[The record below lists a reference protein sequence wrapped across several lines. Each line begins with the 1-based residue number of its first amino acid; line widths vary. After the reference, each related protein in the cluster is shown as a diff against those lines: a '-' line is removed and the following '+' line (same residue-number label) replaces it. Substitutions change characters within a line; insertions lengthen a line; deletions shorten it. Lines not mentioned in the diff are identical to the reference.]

1 MRMPRS
7 CTSGEEGLR
16 YQVERLLDSV
26 DAVCYVLDYTKL
38 RTAEEASI
46 FARLKSINPG
56 LVKRLSR
63 RCVYG
68 TTSLLST
75 GIVKLG
81 HPGCALTTSQS
92 TPDALC
98 RLFFVVNKM
107 DMIRTSEGLGEEATR
122 QYVAQLVTQ
131 QLSGDGNNFQLHPE
145 QVLLQCLSSI
155 RLSFERLISC
165 TGSTRTLSA
174 DAGFAHMDSIAYC
187 LRCAAGRSMLWLI
200 LWLLPCSRC
209 C

>member
-63 RCVYG
+63 RYVYG
-68 TTSLLST
+68 TTSLLLA

-81 HPGCALTTSQS
+81 HPGSAPTTLQS
-92 TPDALC
+92 TPDARC

-107 DMIRTSEGLGEEATR
+107 DMIRTSQGLGEDATR
-122 QYVAQLVTQ
+122 QYVAELVTQ
-131 QLSGDGNNFQLHPE
+131 QLSGNGNDFQLHPE
-145 QVLLQCLSSI
+145 QVLLQCPSSI
-155 RLSFERLISC
+155 RLSFDWLNSC
-165 TGSTRTLSA
+165 TGSIHALSVV
-174 DAGFAHMDSIAYC
+174 AGFAHMDSIADC
-187 LRCAAGRSMLWLI
+187 
-200 LWLLPCSRC
+200 
-209 C
+209 